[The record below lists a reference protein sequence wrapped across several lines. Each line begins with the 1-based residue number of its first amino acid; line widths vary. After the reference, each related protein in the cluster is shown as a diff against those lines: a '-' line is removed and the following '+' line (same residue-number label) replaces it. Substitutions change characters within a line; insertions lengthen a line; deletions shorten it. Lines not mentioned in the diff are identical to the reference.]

1 VSRILRDLATQ
12 SKYKKWWIQDGLQN
26 IIPQG
31 YGVYAEGW
39 DFCHEVQQF
48 LLKHRLENQSVLDLG
63 CGIGRLTP
71 GFNSEK
77 YIGVDLNPNAI
88 QEARKLNPH
97 YTFQEVDVNSEYP
110 LADITFAY
118 TVFNHLDAD
127 TIKSMKLKSKYILQ
141 CEILGT
147 EWSGG
152 GLVSHGKELRTYQQI
167 FEGHWIFDHVKLPYN
182 RYAEWIKKNTD
193 MSFILWKRN

>member
-1 VSRILRDLATQ
+1 M
-12 SKYKKWWIQDGLQN
+12 SKYKKWWIKDGLQN

-31 YGVYAEGW
+31 YGTYPEGW
-39 DFCHEVQQF
+39 DVCHEVQQF
-48 LLKHRLENQSVLDLG
+48 LLKHRLDRCSVLDLG
-63 CGIGRLTP
+63 CGVGRLTF

-77 YIGVDLNPNAI
+77 YIGVDLNPHAI

-97 YTFQEVDVNSEYP
+97 YTFQEVDVDSEYP

-118 TVFNHLDAD
+118 TVFNHLDEK
-127 TIKSMKLKSKYILQ
+127 TIKAMKLKSDYILQ
-141 CEILGT
+141 CELLGK

-152 GLVSHGKELRTYQQI
+152 GLVSQGKDLSTYQQI
-167 FEGHWIFDHVKLPYN
+167 FEGYWIFDHVKFPYK
-182 RYAEWIKKNTD
+182 RYVGWIGKNTD